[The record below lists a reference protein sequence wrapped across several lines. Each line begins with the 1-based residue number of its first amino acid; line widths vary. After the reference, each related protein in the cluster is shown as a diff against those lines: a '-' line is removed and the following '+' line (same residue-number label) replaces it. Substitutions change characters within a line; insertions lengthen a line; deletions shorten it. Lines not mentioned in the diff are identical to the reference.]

1 MLVVSFSVFSELN
14 TFTRMTNIYSSAS
27 GSSPPKLSRVGA
39 NSKAAAQDE
48 DEEEKENTQCKSG
61 PEGGDHSLSHGP
73 SRKKNYSS
81 NMTIELR

>member
-1 MLVVSFSVFSELN
+1 MLVASFSVFSELK

-39 NSKAAAQDE
+39 NSKAAAQAE

-61 PEGGDHSLSHGP
+61 PEGGDQSLSHGP
-73 SRKKNYSS
+73 SGKK
-81 NMTIELR
+81 IIPAI